1 MLDGTVEDT
10 ASGTATKPEVPEY
23 TPKPVLTQ
31 EEYAKSRI
39 DEERLPPGIVR
50 VTGAKYIL
58 R

>member
-1 MLDGTVEDT
+1 MLGGAVDDT
-10 ASGTATKPEVPEY
+10 PSGIATKPEVPEY
-23 TPKPVLTQ
+23 TPPPVLTQ

-39 DEERLPPGIVR
+39 EEERLPPGIVR